1 MVGKGVLLECL
12 ESSLLESVLLVNRE
26 SIDIKHDKLK
36 EIIHGDFF
44 DLSAIESELAG
55 YNACFFCLGVSSAG
69 ISEQDYYGLTYDLTL
84 NFAKTVAGLNENMT
98 FCYVS
103 GAGTDRTEK
112 GRSMWARVKGKT
124 ENALMKLPFKATFMF
139 RPAYIQPMKGVK
151 SKTRLYQIVYDVFG
165 FLYPVW
171 KVLFPKS
178 VTTTELLGLAM
189 IKAVSEGYDDQILET
204 RQINQLAMLNS

>member
-1 MVGKGVLLECL
+1 MVGQGVLLECL
-12 ESSLLESVLLVNRE
+12 ESSHVESVLVVNRKP
-26 SIDIKHDKLK
+26 IDTKHDKLK
-36 EIIHGDFF
+36 EIIHSDFF
-44 DLSAIESELAG
+44 DLSAVESELTG

-69 ISEQDYYGLTYDLTL
+69 LSEQDYHHLTYELTL
-84 NFAKTVAGLNENMT
+84 NFAKTVSGFNKDMT

-103 GAGTDRTEK
+103 GAGADRTEK

-124 ENALMKLPFKATFMF
+124 ENALITLPFKAAFMF
-139 RPAYIQPMKGVK
+139 RPAYIQPMKAVK

-165 FLYPVW
+165 FLYPLW

-178 VTTTELLGLAM
+178 VTSTELLGLAM
-189 IKAVSEGYDDQILET
+189 IKAVSEGYDHQILET